1 MAVKFINQD
10 KIENEKENKNVIKE
24 FLNEQMKVNYD
35 LKKSCT
41 FEEELNEMN
50 LEDNLNEN
58 KINDIFNDIH
68 NIAQKEEEKL
78 LNEIKNIEDNE
89 KINQKFTNFLEKAFK
104 ESIFEFKIIG
114 LVVINKDEQRKIYEK
129 EKNQC
134 ENCETKI
141 LFHVTEIQFSSN
153 ILTSNFK
160 IGKDNW
166 YGSGIYFADQF
177 DYVKYYYKR
186 KDNFATIP
194 KLNDCF
200 NIIVS
205 EVYYDKTKLK
215 QIYDD
220 HLHLVLNNTPTDE
233 ELKTKYKKYSV
244 EKNGINYIE
253 VDGGSGIVINEKNE
267 VYNDGSH
274 KFEKISNDRFIGR
287 EYCITCKEQIY
298 PLYGLN
304 FQRVD
309 YCVVWKDSNFE
320 KSFIWEE
327 PLRKNK
333 ELIKEMTGYNL
344 YTESNI
350 KEALKLI
357 WRKRFNKIILITNVG
372 ENLEGK
378 KFVDKVR
385 KILEFNIMV
394 LFFTDNFNHLNW
406 IKDYPNSLF
415 CTDDYTLKNY
425 IFNFNEKG
433 INTIREQI
441 KEFYGVELSNFDK
454 AFDYPLFEK
463 YKDSYYFYSDIDCSE
478 YNDFSEL

>member
-1 MAVKFINQD
+1 MAVKFINQE
-10 KIENEKENKNVIKE
+10 KIENEKENEKIIKE
-24 FLNEQMKVNYD
+24 FLDEQINVDYD
-35 LKKSCT
+35 LKKSCN
-41 FEEELNEMN
+41 FVKELNEKN
-50 LEDNLNEN
+50 LKDKLNEN

-114 LVVINKDEQRKIYEK
+114 LVIINKDDQRKIYEK

-134 ENCETKI
+134 QNCETKI
-141 LFHVTEIQFSSN
+141 LFHATEIQFSSN

-166 YGSGIYFADQF
+166 FGSGIYFADQF
-177 DYVKYYYKR
+177 DYVKYYYLR
-186 KDNFATIP
+186 EDNFATIP

-205 EVYYDKTKLK
+205 EVFYDKTKLK

-274 KFEKISNDRFIGR
+274 KFEKISKDRFIGR

-309 YCVVWKDSNFE
+309 YCVVWKDSNFGN
-320 KSFIWEE
+320 SFIWDE

-385 KILEFNIMV
+385 KILEFNVMV

-433 INTIREQI
+433 INTIKEQV

-463 YKDSYYFYSDIDCSE
+463 YKDSYYFYSDIDCRE
-478 YNDFSEL
+478 YNDFSDL